1 MHTIFW
7 DRFYQIIFWR
17 QRSRFIFYMLQI
29 MHIELKVE
37 MQKDRKKYSEYI
49 YSCIICLQIC
59 AW

>member
-1 MHTIFW
+1 M
-7 DRFYQIIFWR
+7 R
-17 QRSRFIFYMLQI
+17 
-29 MHIELKVE
+29 IELKEE